1 MPRFTIHLVAGARPN
16 YVKIAALCRAFRE
29 YRSAHPKSPVAVR
42 VINTGQHYDYL
53 MSKTFFRELGIPK
66 PAEDLGVGSGTHADQ
81 TARIMIA
88 YEAVVQR
95 DKPDLVI
102 VVGDVNSTM
111 ACTLVAA
118 KLLIPV
124 AHVEAGLRSR
134 DRAMPEE
141 INRLVTDVLAD
152 HLYTTSADANVNLRN
167 EGVPASKIQLVGN
180 VMVDTLLTNL
190 ARARTS
196 GIHRRLAL
204 KEPYAVLTLHRPS
217 NVDHDEDFLQLLKA
231 LERIQRRIH
240 IVFPVHP
247 RTAARLKEGPLGAR
261 IRALSNLQMIDPLG
275 YRDFICLLDR
285 ARLVLT
291 DSGGIQEETTVLG
304 VPCLTLRENTER
316 PVTIDAGTNVLAGK
330 KAARIIKLAEAILDA
345 PARRRAR
352 RPTRWDGRAAERIVT
367 SLAKR
372 YGF

>member
-1 MPRFTIHLVAGARPN
+1 MARFVVHLVAGARPN
-16 YVKIAALCRAFRE
+16 YVKIAALCRAFRLHQA
-29 YRSAHPKSPVAVR
+29 RHRACPLAVR

-66 PAEDLGVGSGTHADQ
+66 PFADLGVGSGSHADQ
-81 TARIMIA
+81 TARIMMA
-88 YEAVVQR
+88 YEQVVQKGR
-95 DKPDLVI
+95 PGLVV

-124 AHVEAGLRSR
+124 AHVESGLRSR

-141 INRLVTDVLAD
+141 INRLVTDALAD
-152 HLYTTSADANVNLRN
+152 HLFTTSADANDNLRQ
-167 EGVPASKIQLVGN
+167 EGVPAGKVHLTGN
-180 VMVDTLLTNL
+180 VMVDTLLTHL
-190 ARARTS
+190 PRARKA
-196 GIHRRLAL
+196 GVHRRLGL
-204 KEPYAVLTLHRPS
+204 RGPYAVLTLHRPS
-217 NVDHDEDFLQLLKA
+217 NVDNDADFLQLVRA
-231 LERIQRRIH
+231 LEAIQQRIR

-261 IRALSNLQMIDPLG
+261 VRAMSNLRLVEPLG
-275 YRDFICLLDR
+275 YHDFVCLLDR

-316 PVTIDAGTNVLAGK
+316 PVTMTSGTNVLAGK
-330 KAARIIKLAEAILDA
+330 KAARIVRLAYAVLDA
-345 PARRRAR
+345 PARRHAR
-352 RPTRWDGRAAERIVT
+352 RPARWDGRAAERIVGH
-367 SLAKR
+367 LARR